1 MKGAT
6 KAMGAMN
13 KSEMMSDSIDD
24 VLDNDEAED
33 EIEDLT
39 SQVIITFS
47 PFQEVYLNICNYF
60 ESIKFWMKLV
70 LMLHHRFVPSLSLNV
85 IHLQWF
91 FLSVVAILMLKVPC
105 SYHLLLKEKL
115 LERMLEVLR

>member
-60 ESIKFWMKLV
+60 EKHQV
-70 LMLHHRFVPSLSLNV
+70 LDEIGVD
-85 IHLQWF
+85 
-91 FLSVVAILMLKVPC
+91 VASQVC
-105 SYHLLLKEKL
+105 TFSE
-115 LERMLEVLR
+115 LERYPSAMVFPFFSCDFDVESSL